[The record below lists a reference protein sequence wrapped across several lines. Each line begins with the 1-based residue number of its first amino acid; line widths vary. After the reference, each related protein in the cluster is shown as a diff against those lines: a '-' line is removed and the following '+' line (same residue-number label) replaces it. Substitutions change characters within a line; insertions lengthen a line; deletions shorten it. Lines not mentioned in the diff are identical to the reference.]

1 MKKIASIICLLA
13 LALPFQGAYAD
24 GESAADL
31 KAKVAKLESQLK
43 VDAEA
48 ISALR
53 AENRALKKQVRK
65 LKRQQIASSVSAD
78 AKQVSEKPEAR
89 KAQKRATSAESYES
103 AVNASSR
110 SKVEKIDQS
119 EAERPASSSVW
130 DNMFPF

>member
-24 GESAADL
+24 GESAADS
-31 KAKVAKLESQLK
+31 KAKIAKLESQLK
-43 VDAEA
+43 VDAEV

-53 AENRALKKQVRK
+53 AENRALKKQIRR
-65 LKRQQIASSVSAD
+65 LKRQQIASSVAAD
-78 AKQVSEKPEAR
+78 SKPISEKTEAR
-89 KAQKRATSAESYES
+89 KTQKRATSAESYGN

-110 SKVEKIDQS
+110 SKVEKIDAA

-130 DNMFPF
+130 DHMFPF

>member
-24 GESAADL
+24 GESAADS
-31 KAKVAKLESQLK
+31 KAKIAKLESQLK
-43 VDAEA
+43 VDAEV

-53 AENRALKKQVRK
+53 AENRALKKQIRQ
-65 LKRQQIASSVSAD
+65 LKRQQIASSVAVDS
-78 AKQVSEKPEAR
+78 KPVSEKTEAR
-89 KAQKRATSAESYES
+89 KTQKRAASAESYER

-110 SKVEKIDQS
+110 SKVEKIDAA

>member
-24 GESAADL
+24 GESAADS
-31 KAKVAKLESQLK
+31 KAKIAKLESQLK
-43 VDAEA
+43 VDAEV

-53 AENRALKKQVRK
+53 AENRALKKQIRR
-65 LKRQQIASSVSAD
+65 LKRQQIASSVAAD
-78 AKQVSEKPEAR
+78 SKPVSEKTEAR
-89 KAQKRATSAESYES
+89 KTQKRATSAESYGN

-110 SKVEKIDQS
+110 SKVEKIDAA

-130 DNMFPF
+130 DHMFPF